1 MRIYGIDFTSRPSR
15 AKPITCAVGELSV
28 GSAPPAA
35 LTIRE
40 LREFSDFAEYADVLA
55 SPGPWVLGMDCPLG
69 LPRRLV
75 AALGWPPRWADLL
88 AHLATMDEADFAA
101 ALRDYMAA
109 RLPGDKEHFRPCD
122 RLARSA
128 TPMKL
133 INPPTA
139 RMLFQGVRLLHA
151 QPTLCIPP
159 QRPTLDNRLLLE
171 TYPALIARRFAGR
184 LSYKGAGTSARRE
197 ARRRIVDG
205 LLGRAPMLDGRPLA
219 ALFGVMLTLA
229 PGLEQSLLDD
239 VQGDRL
245 DAVSCAV
252 TAAWSALR
260 QADGHGIP
268 EWAHPDEGWIVD
280 PGMPHEPV

>member
-28 GSAPPAA
+28 GAAPPAR
-35 LTIRE
+35 LTIQE
-40 LREFSDFAEYADVLA
+40 LRELPDFAAFGTVLS

-69 LPRRLV
+69 LPRRLT
-75 AALGWPPRWADLL
+75 AALDWPPRWADLL
-88 AHLATMDEADFAA
+88 THLATMDEAAFAGV
-101 ALRDYMAA
+101 LRDYMAA

-133 INPPTA
+133 VNPPTA
-139 RMLFQGVRLLHA
+139 RMFFQGVRLLRA

-159 QRPTLDNRLLLE
+159 HRPTLDNRVLLE
-171 TYPALIARRFAGR
+171 TYPALLARRFAGR
-184 LSYKGAGTSARRE
+184 LSYKGADTPARRE
-197 ARRRIVDG
+197 ARGCIVAG
-205 LLGRAPMLDGRPLA
+205 LLGRSPMLDGRPLA
-219 ALFGVMLTLA
+219 ALFGVTLSLA
-229 PGLEQSLLDD
+229 PGLEQTLLDD
-239 VQGDRL
+239 IQGDRL
-245 DAVSCAV
+245 DAVACAV
-252 TAAWSALR
+252 TAAWGAMR
-260 QADGHGIP
+260 QAEGYGIP